1 MRAIRAFFDSRGMP
15 PSLPLACGRTRET
28 CGNVAIGKNSEN
40 PSKKRQKISKKQQK
54 ISEKQQKISK
64 KQQEI
69 SERPTKTNETRRTS
83 TE

>member
-54 ISEKQQKISK
+54 ISE
-64 KQQEI
+64 
-69 SERPTKTNETRRTS
+69 RPMKTNETRRTS

>member
-40 PSKKRQKISKKQQK
+40 PSKKRQKISKKTTRNQRK
-54 ISEKQQKISK
+54 A
-64 KQQEI
+64 
-69 SERPTKTNETRRTS
+69 NENKRNPSNINGMIARKS
-83 TE
+83 QLSPDSP